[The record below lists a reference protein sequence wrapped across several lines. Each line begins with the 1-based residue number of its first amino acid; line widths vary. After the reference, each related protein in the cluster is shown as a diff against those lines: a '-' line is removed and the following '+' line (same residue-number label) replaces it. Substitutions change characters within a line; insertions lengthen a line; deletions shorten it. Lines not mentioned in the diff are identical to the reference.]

1 MSYAMMLLIVIAFMF
16 AILGFAAVLGYF
28 LQKAFPGRSAIEV
41 DSPEEALERE
51 I

>member
-1 MSYAMMLLIVIAFMF
+1 MSYAMMLLVVIAFVF

-28 LQKAFPGRSAIEV
+28 LQQAFPGRSAIEV
-41 DSPEEALERE
+41 DSPEEALNRK